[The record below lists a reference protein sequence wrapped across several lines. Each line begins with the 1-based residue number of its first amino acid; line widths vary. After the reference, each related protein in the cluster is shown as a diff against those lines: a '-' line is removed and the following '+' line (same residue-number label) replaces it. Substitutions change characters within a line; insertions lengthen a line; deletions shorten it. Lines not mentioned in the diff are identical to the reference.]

1 MRIIGGQFRGL
12 KLAEVGEGD
21 TAAHLRPTSDRV
33 REALFNLLQNGKG
46 ADRGDPVAGARV
58 LDLFAGTG
66 QMGIEALSRGA
77 AEVVFTDENRE
88 AVALVR
94 ENLKTCGFTARVEQT
109 ESVAY
114 LGRGEPFDLIFV
126 DPPYDTGLIDSAL
139 QKIQNVDI
147 LSDGGIIICESRR
160 EKTMPEMSAPF
171 AKTLERCY
179 GKVKITVYQKGAA
192 K

>member
-1 MRIIGGQFRGL
+1 MRVITGTARGRRL
-12 KLAEVGEGD
+12 KEPKNYD
-21 TAAHLRPTSDRV
+21 IRPTTDMV
-33 REALFNLLQNGKG
+33 KEAVFNIIQCDVEG
-46 ADRGDPVAGARV
+46 RRV

-77 AEVVFTDENRE
+77 SEVVFTDENRE

-160 EKTMPEMSAPF
+160 EKSMPEMNAPF
-171 AKTLERCY
+171 SKALERCY
-179 GKVKITVYQKGAA
+179 GKVKITVYKKGAV
-192 K
+192 

>member
-1 MRIIGGQFRGL
+1 MRVITGTARGRRL
-12 KLAEVGEGD
+12 KEPKNYD
-21 TAAHLRPTSDRV
+21 IRPTTDMV
-33 REALFNLLQNGKG
+33 KEAVFNIVQCDVEG
-46 ADRGDPVAGARV
+46 RRV
-58 LDLFAGTG
+58 LDMFAGTG

-94 ENLKTCGFTARVEQT
+94 ENLKLCGFDARVEQT

-114 LGRGEPFDLIFV
+114 LGRCAPFDLIFV

-139 QKIQNVDI
+139 HKIQNVDI

-160 EKTMPEMSAPF
+160 EKSMPDMNAPYSRV
-171 AKTLERCY
+171 LERCY
-179 GKVKITVYQKGAA
+179 GKVKITVYKKGAA